1 MDEFVSTYTNR
12 LDAKGRVSIPAPFR
26 AVLARDGFEG
36 LYCCPTLDR
45 QAVDA
50 GGNRLREQIRAS
62 LLLFEAFSEDHE
74 YLSTTLIGE
83 SELLKIDQDGRV
95 VLSDAIKAHAGIDDE
110 VTFVGQ
116 GYKFQIWEPESF
128 RSLPGRGQEPG
139 ARLAKAARSRPPRGE
154 RQFEGRA
161 MTTGRD
167 TIADGVA
174 GGLARHVPVLIEEAM
189 RFLAPAAG
197 GTFIDGTFGAGG
209 YTQGNPRSRRL
220 GHRHRPRR
228 RRDRSPGRR

>member
-50 GGNRLREQIRAS
+50 GGNRLREQIRSS

-95 VLSDAIKAHAGIDDE
+95 ILSDAIKAHAGISGE

-116 GYKFQIWEPESF
+116 GYKFQIWEPDRFAAYREEAKS
-128 RSLPGRGQEPG
+128 RVRDLRK
-139 ARLAKAARSRPPRGE
+139 RLAP
-154 RQFEGRA
+154 
-161 MTTGRD
+161 
-167 TIADGVA
+167 
-174 GGLARHVPVLIEEAM
+174 
-189 RFLAPAAG
+189 
-197 GTFIDGTFGAGG
+197 
-209 YTQGNPRSRRL
+209 
-220 GHRHRPRR
+220 GHRAASANPKAEE
-228 RRDRSPGRR
+228 

>member
-50 GGNRLREQIRAS
+50 GGNRLREQIRSS

-95 VLSDAIKAHAGIDDE
+95 ILSEAIKAHAGISGE

-116 GYKFQIWEPESF
+116 GYKFQIWEPDRFAAYRDEAKA
-128 RSLPGRGQEPG
+128 RVRDLRK
-139 ARLAKAARSRPPRGE
+139 RLAP
-154 RQFEGRA
+154 
-161 MTTGRD
+161 
-167 TIADGVA
+167 
-174 GGLARHVPVLIEEAM
+174 
-189 RFLAPAAG
+189 
-197 GTFIDGTFGAGG
+197 
-209 YTQGNPRSRRL
+209 
-220 GHRHRPRR
+220 GHRAASANPKA
-228 RRDRSPGRR
+228 GE